1 MAKIFISVVI
11 GLIVGMASFGSI
23 HTQTVSL
30 NVQKTIY
37 SDYNK
42 SQVLQSGLSLIFENG
57 LGKASGQFKPTS
69 NANALAS
76 QKSEFTQAMDT
87 ARGNQL
93 EPTTNIKAYP
103 LSASYYPTDSESTCN
118 YACLI
123 TRYFYRGL
131 LSLTG
136 YNASRQEHVI
146 HEWEPHTP
154 QLMAAIDPA
163 ATALLTGTTDGI
175 IMPTQTPNG
184 FYSPKA
190 IVANGDY
197 QTPTLNIAPTLDATV
212 SQNLRDA
219 IGNAVSDLN
228 KYTPVFGIS
237 VVGHKDV
244 PTEHVRYAAHSIAQ
258 WLDNQAVGTPN
269 TWSRIV
275 DQLSAV
281 SGSALVLVP
290 NTEAQTLTTT
300 SLYAPRVLNGPN
312 PFNPAIGETTRF
324 QYTLSN
330 DSEVEMHIYS
340 LSGDKVHETK
350 ISSGRPG
357 GNQGFN
363 YTVTWNGRNTHG
375 RIVANGVYVAYFKFK
390 DSDGTLFSKCKVV
403 VYK

>member
-1 MAKIFISVVI
+1 MAKIFISVLI
-11 GLIVGMASFGSI
+11 GLIAGMAAFGSI

-30 NVQKTIY
+30 NVQETIY

-57 LGKASGQFKPTS
+57 LGKASDQFKPTS
-69 NANALAS
+69 NASAS

-103 LSASYYPTDSESTCN
+103 LNASYYPTDPESTCN

-123 TRYFYRGL
+123 TRYFYLGL
-131 LSLTG
+131 LSITG
-136 YNASRQEHVI
+136 YNDSQRRQEQII

-154 QLMAAIDPA
+154 KLMAAIDPS
-163 ATALLTGTTDGI
+163 ATDLLTGTTDGI

-190 IVANGDY
+190 TFTGGDY
-197 QTPTLNIAPTLDATV
+197 PTPTLNIAPTLDATV

-219 IGNAVSDLN
+219 IGNPVSDLN
-228 KYTPVFGIS
+228 KYTSVFGIS

-258 WLDNQAVGTPN
+258 WLDNQAIGTPN
-269 TWSRIV
+269 TWSRVV
-275 DQLSAV
+275 DQLNAV

-290 NTEAQTLTTT
+290 NASPQVLAAT
-300 SLYAPRVLNGPN
+300 SLSISSVLNGPN

-324 QYTLSN
+324 QYNLSN
-330 DSEVEMHIYS
+330 DSDVEMHIYS
-340 LSGDKVHETK
+340 LSGDKVYETK
-350 ISSGRPG
+350 IPRGRQG
-357 GNQGFN
+357 GNKGFN
-363 YTVTWNGRNTHG
+363 YTVAWNGRNNHG
-375 RIVANGVYVAYFKFK
+375 HVVANGVYLAYFKF
-390 DSDGTLFSKCKVV
+390 DSFDGTAFSKCKVV